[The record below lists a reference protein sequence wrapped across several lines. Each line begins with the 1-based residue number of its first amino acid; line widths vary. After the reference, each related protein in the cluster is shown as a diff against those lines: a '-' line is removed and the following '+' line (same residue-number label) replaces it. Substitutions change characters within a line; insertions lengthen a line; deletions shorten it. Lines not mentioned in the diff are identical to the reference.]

1 MTMAFEKKEAGVWLT
16 RTERDLLRKFLFM
29 QLYRASGFHKRFCHD
44 SPEDYNENDKVLFR
58 EYMAE
63 HGYKR
68 PMDVWLHSIKT
79 IIQLKMDPEKKWM
92 TELHE
97 RMYPGDAVWF
107 IGHVQFYYTAIC
119 TPSHA
124 DQEFILTSN
133 GFGVFEGSNR
143 FVRDY
148 DTGEVGCAGHTPLHY
163 FAPVSP
169 KLMIIL
175 RARTFPEVIKHA
187 DDEARALWE
196 EQRRLAL
203 GVTIG
208 YDGLLADLPVEM
220 PENNYTT
227 VGTDGRLYGS
237 DGEYWRPR
245 SDHRFCLRLFE
256 IGSEHVNRINAI
268 LLDNCWGVDPSTA
281 VVFDSHEAFVKTLEW
296 YLTAPC
302 DIGKVIQG
310 VGADVRE
317 SALMKLEALSR
328 SLGSQKTT
336 EWVKRREPTMHNYEG
351 YVQSY
356 IDRYRALHKMAAKSE
371 DGGGEALEETIPPE
385 PGSAHH
391 IYLNLL
397 GGTNETLPQD
407 MDQARRMWTLRAFI
421 DVASRGI
428 DDEIRRR
435 NRSLLDD
442 AYMRCP
448 PRRVWLYVKTCRL
461 MAAMA
466 SMQVSKFNPDLFW
479 NWGPEDD
486 IAQEYNQKSDDPC
499 MLNMEMYTTVVFEA
513 GLGATIS
520 LSWMW

>member
-1 MTMAFEKKEAGVWLT
+1 MAASLEKEYQHFIPQFLLRNFSHPYNPENGTGGRRQRRRNKQSGPKYEKGMFPGDPVVRCVDLLTDPPVIRERPVKHVLGMTNMYNDTTKPTGQQREVETLLSQLEARASQIFRKMTMAFEKKEAGVWLT

-397 GGTNETLPQD
+397 GKL
-407 MDQARRMWTLRAFI
+407 
-421 DVASRGI
+421 
-428 DDEIRRR
+428 
-435 NRSLLDD
+435 SL
-442 AYMRCP
+442 
-448 PRRVWLYVKTCRL
+448 
-461 MAAMA
+461 
-466 SMQVSKFNPDLFW
+466 FF
-479 NWGPEDD
+479 
-486 IAQEYNQKSDDPC
+486 SDC
-499 MLNMEMYTTVVFEA
+499 L
-513 GLGATIS
+513 L
-520 LSWMW
+520 